1 MTSYLQVATT
11 VEHKE
16 QAETIARHVLEKR
29 LAGCV
34 QILQCASMYHW
45 QGALEQSNEFLC
57 IMKTR
62 EDLLESLQAAVME
75 VHPYEVP
82 EILATPVAGG
92 NAAYL
97 NWLDG
102 ELYNQEEE

>member
-11 VEHKE
+11 VENRV
-16 QAETIARHVLEKR
+16 QAEEIARHVLDRR

-45 QGALEQSNEFLC
+45 QGKIEQGDEFLC

-62 EDLLESLQAAVME
+62 ADLFEELQTEITA
-75 VHPYEVP
+75 VHPYEIP
-82 EILATPVAGG
+82 EILATPIAAG
-92 NAAYL
+92 NFQYL
-97 NWLDG
+97 DWLNG
-102 ELYNQEEE
+102 ELRN

>member
-1 MTSYLQVATT
+1 MTSYLQVMTT
-11 VEHKE
+11 VESRG
-16 QAETIARHVLEKR
+16 QAEEVARHVLDRR

-45 QGALEQSNEFLC
+45 QGKIERSDEFLC

-62 EDLLESLQAAVME
+62 ADLFEELQAEITA

-82 EILATPVAGG
+82 EILATPIAAG
-92 NAAYL
+92 NPEYL
-97 NWLDG
+97 DWLNG
-102 ELYNQEEE
+102 ELRK

>member
-11 VEHKE
+11 VENRT
-16 QAETIARHVLEKR
+16 QAETVARHVLEQR

-45 QGALEQSNEFLC
+45 QGQIEKNDEFLC

-62 EDLLESLQAAVME
+62 QDLFDSLQAVIAD

-92 NAAYL
+92 NADYL
-97 NWLDG
+97 DWLQG
-102 ELYNQEEE
+102 ELVKV

>member
-11 VEHKE
+11 VESRL
-16 QAETIARHVLEKR
+16 QAEEVARHVLDRR

-45 QGALEQSNEFLC
+45 QGKVETSAEFLC

-62 EDLLESLQAAVME
+62 KDLFDDLQAEIAAI
-75 VHPYEVP
+75 HPYEVP
-82 EILATPVAGG
+82 EILATPVAAG
-92 NAAYL
+92 NPAYL
-97 NWLDG
+97 DWLNSV
-102 ELYNQEEE
+102 LRN

>member
-11 VEHKE
+11 VENRT
-16 QAETIARHVLEKR
+16 QAETIARHVLEQR

-45 QGALEQSNEFLC
+45 QGQIEKSDEFLC

-62 EDLLESLQAAVME
+62 EDLFDLLQVVIAD

-82 EILATPVAGG
+82 EILATPVAAG
-92 NAAYL
+92 NADYL
-97 NWLDG
+97 DWLQG
-102 ELYNQEEE
+102 ELGPVRE